1 MAQSKTRY
9 GIVVLVDALGVGYQ
23 SLEQS
28 VIFFK
33 DRDKILE
40 AANKS
45 HAEAIAKFKQGV
57 EEIWGD
63 KSFRFEHRTFGDT
76 IAFTWSW
83 SHNSRQSNQKS
94 KIDNWSRVYQLLP
107 IVAQYL
113 SVFFCMAFSKQILFR
128 GAISFGEFLVSSDN
142 TALIGPAVADAA
154 KWYEKAD
161 WAGLIATP
169 QMGYAFDSTNE
180 YLQTSEGKKLNP
192 VAKLETAF
200 VSYKVPL
207 KSQEQNL
214 WSLAWFNEYKASVLR
229 QYPSRSA
236 EIGKYATVQFLRDM
250 SLCSIAIGTEA
261 KYENTIKFF
270 TDNIG
275 GSTI

>member
-9 GIVVLVDALGVGYQ
+9 GIVVMVDALGVGYQ

-28 VIFFK
+28 VAFFEN
-33 DRDKILE
+33 RDEILDI
-40 AANKS
+40 ANNS
-45 HAEAIAKFKQGV
+45 HADAIAKFKQGV
-57 EEIWGD
+57 EDLWND
-63 KSFRFEHRTFGDT
+63 KSFEFEHRTFGDT

-83 SHNSRQSNQKS
+83 NYESDPKLKN
-94 KIDNWSRVYQLLP
+94 DNWSRVYQLLSV
-107 IVAQYL
+107 VAQYL
-113 SVFFCMAFSKQILFR
+113 SVFFYRAFSKQILFR

-161 WAGLIATP
+161 WAGLIATTK
-169 QMGYAFDSTNE
+169 MGLAFDSANE
-180 YLQTSEGKKLNP
+180 YLQTSEGKVLNP
-192 VAKLETAF
+192 LVKLETAF
-200 VSYKVPL
+200 VSYEVPL
-207 KSQEQNL
+207 KSQKQHL

-229 QYPSRSA
+229 QHSPRSA
-236 EIGKYATVQFLRDM
+236 EIEKHTTAQFLQDM

-270 TDNIG
+270 KDNLVIKEAEK
-275 GSTI
+275 